1 MQVKPES
8 SHDPRI
14 LRGIFKGFVYR
25 AISICSEKYLTQE
38 IDFLINVFVENGY
51 KKDELLKMVQEV
63 KSKQNQDQDK
73 SRNTNND
80 IMQTIILPW
89 IPGVS
94 PKLRKVYRKAGYKVV
109 FKSGRNLSTILTAKN
124 KTKLPNNSYPGIY
137 KIPCSCGITP
147 YRGETKKKISTRTKE
162 HQTNTEKQEWSKS
175 AIALH
180 SKDCHGNIQ
189 FENTETVKVIY
200 NKFDRKVREAL
211 EIQKYDCHYINGGM
225 NPDKGQYVN
234 TKFWIPL
241 LKHMRKLEEIRTN
254 I

>member
-1 MQVKPES
+1 VQVKPES

-63 KSKQNQDQDK
+63 KSKQNQDQDA
-73 SRNTNND
+73 SRDTDND
-80 IMQTIILPW
+80 MMQTIILPW

-94 PKLRKVYRKAGYKVV
+94 PKLKKVYRKAGYKVV

-147 YRGETKKKISTRTKE
+147 YRGETKKKVSTRTKE

-175 AIALH
+175 AVALH

-189 FENTETVKVIY
+189 FDNTETVKVIY

-211 EIQKYDCHYINGGM
+211 EIQKYDCHYISGGM

-254 I
+254 T